1 MIHRASSGIQDKGK
15 YLRKRHPGYW
25 ANVMFSMELSD
36 EFSEELFDLGE
47 ARYYYM
53 GEGGDAVMCH
63 GAWELHEKEMVV

>member
-1 MIHRASSGIQDKGK
+1 
-15 YLRKRHPGYW
+15 
-25 ANVMFSMELSD
+25 MFSMELSD